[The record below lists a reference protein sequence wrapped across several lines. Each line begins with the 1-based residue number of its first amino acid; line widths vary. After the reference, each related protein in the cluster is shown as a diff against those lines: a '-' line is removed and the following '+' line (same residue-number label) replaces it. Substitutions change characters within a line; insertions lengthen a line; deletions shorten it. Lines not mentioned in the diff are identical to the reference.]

1 MTTSARESRIRKDPT
16 TLREVMCQRYLG
28 IRGGELGALPI
39 MIGLIVIAVVFQSLN
54 SNFLTPG
61 NFTNLMVQGAA
72 MATIAMGV
80 VFVLLIGE
88 IDLSVGYVSGVAGV
102 LMALMLTP
110 SGADVPTGLGLLIA
124 LCAGVLIGA
133 FHGVLVTKL
142 RIPSFVVTL
151 AGFLGW
157 NGVVLLLIG
166 RRGSIIVQNKVVV
179 SITSSFLPA
188 VVSWVLLLVAVGIYA
203 LVLIQRRRTR
213 VRNGLMGEPTSVIVL
228 RVAGLALF
236 GGLVVAIANLA
247 RGLPYVLVLITGL
260 YLLLTFVLSRT
271 RFGIWVYAI
280 GGSVE
285 AARRAGIPTDR
296 IRIMCFI
303 ICSSMAAMG
312 GMILASRLRSVDTNA
327 GGGSLLLYS
336 IAAAVIGGTS
346 LFGGRG
352 SARSAILGAL
362 VIAAIDNGL
371 GLLGLG
377 SGQKFVITGV
387 VLLIAVTVDAVSRR
401 SQGVSGKL

>member
-1 MTTSARESRIRKDPT
+1 MTTSTRESRIRKDPT
-16 TLREVMCQRYLG
+16 TLREVMYQRYLG

-166 RRGSIIVQNKVVV
+166 RRGSIIVQDKVVV

-188 VVSWVLLLVAVGIYA
+188 VVSWMLLLVAVGIYA

-260 YLLLTFVLSRT
+260 YLLWTFVLSRT

-296 IRIMCFI
+296 VRIMCFI

>member
-1 MTTSARESRIRKDPT
+1 
-16 TLREVMCQRYLG
+16 MCQRYLG